1 MPWSAKG
8 HMWKSEGNSHFS
20 PSTVWW
26 SQSLTANKRPS
37 LLTQLTS
44 PGALSSLILCAWI
57 LLVRYER
64 RTQWRW
70 LFPHSNGAL
79 TELTQSAGGDFSAA
93 GSSKIF
99 GAEGHFPKLPSL
111 PPGTDVS
118 GSFSSPI
125 HSATLSGKILHYLL
139 NVLSMQHLMLAHSLL
154 VSNLRHLFLTMAPM
168 SFHFSLHVLWILHSL
183 LTFFHKVL
191 VIFRGSS
198 QFLSGS
204 SHVIMSN
211 MMDPTSG
218 INLHPKF

>member
-1 MPWSAKG
+1 MECQGTHVEVWGQQSVFSK
-8 HMWKSEGNSHFS
+8 HSVVKSVPH
-20 PSTVWW
+20 
-26 SQSLTANKRPS
+26 NKQVAFPADTTHQPRS
-37 LLTQLTS
+37 
-44 PGALSSLILCAWI
+44 SSLILCAWI
-57 LLVRYER
+57 LLVRCER

-70 LFPHSNGAL
+70 LFFHSNGAL
-79 TELTQSAGGDFSAA
+79 AELTQSAGGDFSAA

-111 PPGTDVS
+111 PLSTNVS

-125 HSATLSGKILHYLL
+125 HSATLSGKIIHYLL

-154 VSNLRHLFLTMAPM
+154 VFNLRHLFLTMAPM

-183 LTFFHKVL
+183 LAFFHKVL
-191 VIFRGSS
+191 VIFRESS

-204 SHVIMSN
+204 SRVIMSN